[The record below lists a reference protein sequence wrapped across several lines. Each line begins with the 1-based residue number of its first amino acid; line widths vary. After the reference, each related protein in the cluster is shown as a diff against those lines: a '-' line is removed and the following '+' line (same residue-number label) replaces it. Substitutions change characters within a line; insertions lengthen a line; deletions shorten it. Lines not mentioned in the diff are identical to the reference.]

1 MASALGDVAASLARS
16 PAEIAEAQGA
26 ALRHMLA
33 LAAQGHAHY
42 RRLWAAL
49 DFDVAGIQGLD
60 DLARLPLTAKG
71 DLMADPEAF
80 RLQLPELP
88 LEERAIA
95 EVIYTT
101 GSTASPTPVYNTTH
115 DVHAYMFQA
124 RCMAA
129 IAGLG
134 ERDVIANL
142 FPLTPAPMGAFQRSA
157 QNASAIGAAIV
168 SALPGAP
175 FGAFAI
181 QRPLDEAVRLV
192 ALHRAT
198 VVWGVTSFV
207 RRVLLRALE
216 LKADFTNVRLCA
228 VAGEASTPALREE
241 LRRLMRQLGTAN
253 AQVFDRYGSTELG
266 ALAQCRE
273 DGDWHNP
280 APDLLYLEAVDGE
293 TGRRLPDGERGFL
306 ALTHLNR
313 RGTVLL
319 RFLQG
324 DVVAVE
330 RGRCPHCGRAGE
342 RVIGPIVRAADLVKV
357 KGMLINPA
365 VLLEELGRLP
375 DVAEFQVVL
384 RKAVGDAFAPD
395 ELVVRVAGRGADRQ
409 EIEARVVAATQA
421 AVGVR
426 PRVENAAANE
436 IYDPAR
442 QPKAVRFVDRRGEP

>member
-1 MASALGDVAASLARS
+1 MTSTLGDVAASLARS
-16 PAEIAEAQGA
+16 PDAIAEAQSA
-26 ALRHMLA
+26 ALRAMLA
-33 LAAQGHAHY
+33 LCARGHAYY
-42 RRLWAAL
+42 RREWTGAGL
-49 DFDVAGIQGLD
+49 DIASIRGLD
-60 DLARLPLTAKG
+60 DLARLPLTTKDA
-71 DLMADPEAF
+71 LMAEPEAF
-80 RLQLPELP
+80 RLRLPDLP

-95 EVIYTT
+95 EVIHTT
-101 GSTASPTPVYNTTH
+101 GSTAMPTPVYNTTH
-115 DVHAYMFQA
+115 DVLAYMFQA

-134 ERDVIANL
+134 EHDVIANL

-157 QNASAIGAAIV
+157 QNAFAIGAAIV

-181 QRPLDEAVRLV
+181 QRSLDEAVRLV

-216 LKADFTNVRLCA
+216 LKADVTAVRLCA
-228 VAGEASTPALREE
+228 VAGEASSPALREE
-241 LRRLMRQLGTAN
+241 LRRLMRELGCAG
-253 AQVFDRYGSTELG
+253 QRVFDRYGSTELG

-273 DGDWHNP
+273 DGPWHNP
-280 APDLLYLEAVDGE
+280 APDLLHLAAVDAE
-293 TGRRLPDGERGFL
+293 TGQPLPEGERGWL

-330 RGRCPHCGRAGE
+330 RGRCPDCGRAGE
-342 RVIGPIVRAADLVKV
+342 RVVGPVVRAKDLVKV

-365 VLLEELGRLP
+365 VLLEELARLP
-375 DVAEFQVVL
+375 DLAEFQVVVRRDNAL
-384 RKAVGDAFAPD
+384 APD
-395 ELVVRVAGRGADRQ
+395 ELVVRVAGRGGDELAMT
-409 EIEARVVAATQA
+409 ARVVAATRR
-421 AVGVR
+421 AVGVS
-426 PRVENAAANE
+426 PRVECVAAGE

-442 QPKAVRFVDRRGEP
+442 QPKAVRFVDRRPAP